1 LILCG
6 GLGTRLESISQGKPK
21 ILMPING
28 KPFIEIQFNHLYKNG
43 IRKFV
48 YLLGHKSQEVN
59 AAIENI
65 KIHHK
70 DADIQIVF
78 EGKNRLGTGG
88 AVHLGSK
95 HINDELFLVTYG
107 DNFLRLN
114 YKDFEDK
121 CKISS
126 KSITMTLYKN
136 KNFIENS
143 NIEFDEINQKILK
156 YSKNY
161 SHKME
166 YIDFGII
173 CFSKK
178 IFENNSNQK
187 PYDLKQ
193 HIKDA
198 IKTEDIDSYIVDD
211 RFYEIGTPESYKE
224 FCEFYRCYV

>member
-1 LILCG
+1 
-6 GLGTRLESISQGKPK
+6 
-21 ILMPING
+21 MPING
-28 KPFIEIQFNHLYKNG
+28 KPFIEIQFSHLYKNG
-43 IRKFV
+43 VRKFV
-48 YLLGHKSQEVN
+48 YLLGHKSREVN
-59 AAIENI
+59 EALEKI
-65 KIHHK
+65 KTHYI
-70 DADIQIVF
+70 DADIKIVF
-78 EGKNRLGTGG
+78 EGENRLGTGG

-95 HINDELFLVTYG
+95 YVNDQLFFVTYG

-114 YKDFEDK
+114 YKDFEEK
-121 CKISS
+121 CKFSS

-143 NIEFDEINQKILK
+143 NVEFDESNAKILK

-161 SHKME
+161 SQKME

-178 IFENNSNQK
+178 IFKNGSDQK

-193 HIKDA
+193 YIKDA
-198 IKTEDIDSYIVDD
+198 IKREDIDSYVVDD

-224 FCEFYRCYV
+224 FCEFYSYHV